1 LSCGKARERTAWLDR
16 LPNTLQRL
24 QRQWSLTLHAP
35 LGSGEGTCSYVVAVQ
50 RADGTP
56 AVLKVGMPHMEG
68 EDEIH
73 GLRFLEWKPDGAAT
87 PAAIG

>member
-1 LSCGKARERTAWLDR
+1 M
-16 LPNTLQRL
+16 
-24 QRQWSLTLHAP
+24 
-35 LGSGEGTCSYVVAVQ
+35 VAVQ
-50 RADGTP
+50 HADGTP